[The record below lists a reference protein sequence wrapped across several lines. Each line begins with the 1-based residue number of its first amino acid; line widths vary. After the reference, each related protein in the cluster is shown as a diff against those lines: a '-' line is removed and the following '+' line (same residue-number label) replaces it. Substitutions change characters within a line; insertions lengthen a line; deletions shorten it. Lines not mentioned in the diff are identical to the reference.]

1 VPDETRLTIMGSQQE
16 QTERMEALR
25 GLIERL
31 SAPDLTLVEAKVL
44 RESISELLEWDNQP
58 GGWDGIGSRSLSGD
72 LHASARR
79 SRCWHVPG
87 FAAARETV
95 WDG

>member
-1 VPDETRLTIMGSQQE
+1 MGSQQE
-16 QTERMEALR
+16 QTERMEILR

-58 GGWDGIGSRSLSGD
+58 GGWDGIGSRSHGD
-72 LHASARR
+72 GARHDAWSPQNSMR
-79 SRCWHVPG
+79 AVG
-87 FAAARETV
+87 
-95 WDG
+95 